1 MRPTLRDCPLG
12 VWRCCTAYRDSYGG
26 FHKEFT
32 GLAPI
37 GNDKIGGAPCFST
50 SLMTAPSKTH
60 VDTILR
66 EKYPLQ
72 MLTDVVVSSSGYQ
85 QLTAGSPDTAPA
97 TIGRDKA
104 MVGYYELKAQL
115 EAMPAPEVAR
125 LAAAS
130 MARQQAKHQAKL
142 KADAE
147 AKEAARFYN
156 RPDAMADFAYWC
168 KVEFW
173 TLDEAVALLLGRD
186 PQVVTPEALT
196 AELSRP
202 TGFFN
207 LGAAPGKAA
216 FHIAHERLRTLML
229 RAEALAS
236 PRLKPSHVLA
246 WATGSGA
253 VEVPPALAQF
263 ITNDDPPAQ
272 AAGNPDAADTPRTR
286 QWTQDE
292 LAEMRRYKDRNGT
305 KATAEKY
312 GVSEARI
319 RKLAPT
325 VVEPPSA
332 LKGLESW
339 TRNKL

>member
-1 MRPTLRDCPLG
+1 
-12 VWRCCTAYRDSYGG
+12 
-26 FHKEFT
+26 
-32 GLAPI
+32 
-37 GNDKIGGAPCFST
+37 
-50 SLMTAPSKTH
+50 MTAPSKTH
-60 VDTILR
+60 IDTILR

-85 QLTAGSPDTAPA
+85 QLTAGSSDAPPASPA
-97 TIGRDKA
+97 TIARDKA
-104 MVGYYELKAQL
+104 MVGYYALKAQL

-142 KADAE
+142 KADAD

-156 RPDAMADFAYWC
+156 RPEALADFAYWC

-173 TLDEAVALLLGRD
+173 TLDEAVSLLLGRD
-186 PQVVTPEALT
+186 PQVVTPEALA

-202 TGFFN
+202 TGFLN
-207 LGAAPGKAA
+207 LSAAPGKAA

-229 RAEALAS
+229 RAQALAS

-246 WATGSGA
+246 WAAGSGA
-253 VEVPPALAQF
+253 VEVPPALAQL
-263 ITNDDPPAQ
+263 IASDAPPAQ
-272 AAGNPDAADTPRTR
+272 EADKPAAADAPRTR

-319 RKLAPT
+319 RKLAPA
-325 VVEPPSA
+325 VVEPPTA
-332 LKGLESW
+332 VKGLESW
-339 TRNKL
+339 ARAKR

>member
-1 MRPTLRDCPLG
+1 
-12 VWRCCTAYRDSYGG
+12 
-26 FHKEFT
+26 
-32 GLAPI
+32 
-37 GNDKIGGAPCFST
+37 
-50 SLMTAPSKTH
+50 MTAPSKTH

-85 QLTAGSPDTAPA
+85 QLTAGSSDAAPAGPA
-97 TIGRDKA
+97 TIVRDKA

-130 MARQQAKHQAKL
+130 MARQQVKHQAKL
-142 KADAE
+142 KADAD

-156 RPDAMADFAYWC
+156 RPEAMADFAYWC

-186 PQVVTPEALT
+186 PQAVTPEALA

-202 TGFFN
+202 TGFLS

-216 FHIAHERLRTLML
+216 FHIAYERLRTLML

-236 PRLKPSHVLA
+236 PRLKPAEVAA
-246 WATGSGA
+246 WAVQSGA
-253 VEVPPALAQF
+253 ADVPRALGELLQRRTDASQHITAPA
-263 ITNDDPPAQ
+263 
-272 AAGNPDAADTPRTR
+272 AANASPVR
-286 QWTQDE
+286 QWTE
-292 LAEMRRYKDRNGT
+292 ERLA
-305 KATAEKY
+305 
-312 GVSEARI
+312 
-319 RKLAPT
+319 
-325 VVEPPSA
+325 A
-332 LKGLESW
+332 LKAFRADHGTSAAAKHFGITASRVRQLLPAAKPSSAPVAGPW
-339 TRNKL
+339 DVLTRRPK